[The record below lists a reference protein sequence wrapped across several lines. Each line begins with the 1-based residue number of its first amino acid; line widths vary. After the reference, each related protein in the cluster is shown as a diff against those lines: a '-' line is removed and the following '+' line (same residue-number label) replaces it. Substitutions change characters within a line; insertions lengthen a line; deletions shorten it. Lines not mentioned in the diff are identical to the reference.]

1 MFGWSSIIFLAHGQ
15 VYVWGSNS
23 DGQLGLPDTND
34 TVLRPVLLP
43 FAHQIVHIS
52 CGYYHTAFVTGTF
65 YNILSFHTFKYRS
78 CRCLNTQDASDIFH
92 CLVHKLYPGALYLK
106 NSIEVHSTCMNVI

>member
-1 MFGWSSIIFLAHGQ
+1 M
-15 VYVWGSNS
+15 WGSNS
-23 DGQLGLPDTND
+23 DGQLGLSDTSD
-34 TVLRPVLLP
+34 IILRPVLVP

-65 YNILSFHTFKYRS
+65 YNMLNFHSFWYRS

-92 CLVHKLYPGALYLK
+92 DIVHKLNPGVLCLR
-106 NSIEVHSTCMNVI
+106 NTIGFHSTCMNVI

>member
-1 MFGWSSIIFLAHGQ
+1 M
-15 VYVWGSNS
+15 WGSNS
-23 DGQLGLPDTND
+23 DGQLGLPDTSD
-34 TVLRPVLLP
+34 TILKPVLLS

-65 YNILSFHTFKYRS
+65 YNMLSFHSFKYRS

-92 CLVHKLYPGALYLK
+92 DIVHKLYPGVLYLK
-106 NSIEVHSTCMNVI
+106 NTIAFHSTCMNVI

>member
-1 MFGWSSIIFLAHGQ
+1 MWLADVQAYLSLGSFNIMFLAHGQ

-34 TVLRPVLLP
+34 IISRPVLLP
-43 FAHQIVHIS
+43 FAHQIVHVS

-65 YNILSFHTFKYRS
+65 YKMIRFYGFKCVS
-78 CRCLNTQDASDIFH
+78 CKNASDI
-92 CLVHKLYPGALYLK
+92 L
-106 NSIEVHSTCMNVI
+106 